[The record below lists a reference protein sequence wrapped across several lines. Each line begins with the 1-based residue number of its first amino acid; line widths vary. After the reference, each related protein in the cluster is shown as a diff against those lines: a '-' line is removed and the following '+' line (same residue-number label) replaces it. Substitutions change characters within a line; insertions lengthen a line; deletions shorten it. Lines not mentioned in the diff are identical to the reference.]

1 MLPGWTGTSLRLGGM
16 GLTRRGSQPIC
27 LAWQGRVGREA
38 AQNAICSLLQAKSSK
53 SLEEACWFVAKDHVV
68 SAGTSRAMTAL
79 EIDYF
84 FWGACQDCGAN
95 ASSATRNAGIT
106 VDVNAKVS
114 HAPFDRIPCHF
125 DRKRLIHG
133 YRQLPLAVGKEELA
147 ERATGCRINA
157 FCSARVDCETQ
168 YACPRS

>member
-1 MLPGWTGTSLRLGGM
+1 M
-16 GLTRRGSQPIC
+16 GLTRRGAQPIC
-27 LAWQGRVGREA
+27 LAWQGRVGREVV
-38 AQNAICSLLQAKSSK
+38 QNAIYSLLQAKSSK

-68 SAGTSRAMTAL
+68 SAGTSKAMTAL

-125 DRKRLIHG
+125 DRKMLRLIRG
-133 YRQLPLAVGKEELA
+133 DGQLPLAVSKTREEGLA
-147 ERATGCRINA
+147 ERATGCRIDA
-157 FCSARVDCETQ
+157 FRTARVDCERQ
-168 YACPRS
+168 